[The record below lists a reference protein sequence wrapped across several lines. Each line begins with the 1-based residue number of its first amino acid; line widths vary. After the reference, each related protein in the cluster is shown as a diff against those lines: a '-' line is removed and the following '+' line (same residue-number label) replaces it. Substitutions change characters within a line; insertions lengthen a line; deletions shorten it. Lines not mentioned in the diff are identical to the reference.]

1 MHRSRRHAPLIC
13 HCEEAAGRRGN
24 LGKAVTILPGLSC
37 DPAGY
42 CEIATA
48 PLGPRNDTSGWYGGA
63 PAPLR
68 GLIALYK
75 ALTERRYRP
84 RRNRF
89 HFNDSLCVST
99 ALRREGHAP
108 PVREAAIG
116 RPIRCNAPFP
126 APCSPDMSL
135 RGAKRRGNLGKAV
148 TILPGLSCDPAGN
161 CEIAT
166 APSGPRNDT
175 SGGCGSAP
183 APLRGL
189 IALYRAL
196 TERRYRPRRNR
207 FHFNDSLCVSTALR
221 RARLS
226 PPLQWRVRSTMVPG
240 NLQLPMAVTTRK
252 GHAASVRRQSRQRLR
267 SDRRY
272 RRNRCMPF

>member
-48 PLGPRNDTSGWYGGA
+48 PSGPRNDTSGWYGG
-63 PAPLR
+63 
-68 GLIALYK
+68 
-75 ALTERRYRP
+75 
-84 RRNRF
+84 
-89 HFNDSLCVST
+89 
-99 ALRREGHAP
+99 
-108 PVREAAIG
+108 
-116 RPIRCNAPFP
+116 
-126 APCSPDMSL
+126 
-135 RGAKRRGNLGKAV
+135 
-148 TILPGLSCDPAGN
+148 
-161 CEIAT
+161 
-166 APSGPRNDT
+166 
-175 SGGCGSAP
+175 AP

-221 RARLS
+221 RE
-226 PPLQWRVRSTMVPG
+226 
-240 NLQLPMAVTTRK
+240 
-252 GHAASVRRQSRQRLR
+252 GHAPPVREAAVVPPIRCAAPFPLLR
-267 SDRRY
+267 CPDVSLRGPKGAVAISGRHFQFVQGADK
-272 RRNRCMPF
+272 NAPTDCVCSGAH

>member
-1 MHRSRRHAPLIC
+1 MGC
-13 HCEEAAGRRGN
+13 N
-24 LGKAVTILPGLSC
+24 LGQAVAFSPRPSC

-42 CEIATA
+42 
-48 PLGPRNDTSGWYGGA
+48 
-63 PAPLR
+63 
-68 GLIALYK
+68 
-75 ALTERRYRP
+75 
-84 RRNRF
+84 
-89 HFNDSLCVST
+89 
-99 ALRREGHAP
+99 
-108 PVREAAIG
+108 
-116 RPIRCNAPFP
+116 
-126 APCSPDMSL
+126 
-135 RGAKRRGNLGKAV
+135 
-148 TILPGLSCDPAGN
+148 

-175 SGGCGSAP
+175 SGWCGGAP

-221 RARLS
+221 REGHA

-272 RRNRCMPF
+272 RRNRFLRYYRQPVRTASAFPRLPRRPAASSQ

>member
-1 MHRSRRHAPLIC
+1 
-13 HCEEAAGRRGN
+13 
-24 LGKAVTILPGLSC
+24 
-37 DPAGY
+37 
-42 CEIATA
+42 
-48 PLGPRNDTSGWYGGA
+48 
-63 PAPLR
+63 
-68 GLIALYK
+68 
-75 ALTERRYRP
+75 
-84 RRNRF
+84 
-89 HFNDSLCVST
+89 
-99 ALRREGHAP
+99 
-108 PVREAAIG
+108 
-116 RPIRCNAPFP
+116 
-126 APCSPDMSL
+126 MSL

-148 TILPGLSCDPAGN
+148 TILPGLSCDPAGY

-207 FHFNDSLCVSTALR
+207 FHFNDSLCVSTALC

-272 RRNRCMPF
+272 RRNRFLRYYRQPVRTASAFPRLPRRPAASSQ